1 MRLKPAEQQA
11 IRRGVDELFGPGATV
26 RLFGSR
32 ADDRQRGG
40 DIDLYVETRLPVDDR
55 ERRRF
60 RLLARLQQQLGEQ
73 KIDLVLANPDD
84 PLETDRPIVRAA
96 RHRGVLL

>member
-1 MRLKPAEQQA
+1 MRLKPVEQEA
-11 IRRGVDELFGPGATV
+11 IRHSVAEVFGSGTLV

-40 DIDLYVETRLPVDDR
+40 DIDLYVETRLPVDER

-60 RLLARLQQQLGEQ
+60 RLLARLQRRLGEQ

-84 PLETDRPIVRAA
+84 PQDVDRPIA
-96 RHRGVLL
+96 RVARREGIPL